1 MFAFGGRYAASRFIL
16 VVWRMAHTRN
26 CRVRDGVAALQWH
39 ASRYVFHR
47 TKVIDLAGLIVY
59 NLSNWTGLRERAG
72 SQGLPFVEG
81 SIRRRERAPLPC
93 GHAPKAAAMHQF
105 HVDSPK
111 GARRMNAVSEALKT
125 EPSTSIKID
134 GKRLWDSLMTMAKI
148 GATPKGGVCRLALTD
163 LDREGRDLIV
173 SWAKEAGCTVTVDQM
188 GNVFMRRAGRNPDA
202 LPVMTGSHADSQPTG
217 GRFDGIYGVLGGLEV
232 IRSLNDHGIETEH
245 PVEVVIWTNEEG
257 SRFAPAMVA
266 SGVFAGVFTLEYGLS
281 RKDVDGKTIGEEL
294 KRIGYAGDLPCGGRP
309 LHAAFELHIEQGP
322 ILEAEQKTIGVVT
335 DAQGQ
340 RWYEIT
346 LTGQEAHA
354 GPTPMPRRRDA
365 LLGAARVVDLV
376 NRIGLDN
383 APFGCATVGMMQV
396 YPNSRNVIP
405 GRVFF
410 TVDFR
415 HPDDAV
421 LAKMDAALREG
432 VANIANGIGL
442 ETALEQI
449 FYYAPIAFDE
459 ACVKSVRAAA
469 ERFGYPHRNMVSGA
483 GHDACYL
490 SQVAPTSMVF
500 VPCVDGISHNE
511 IEDATFEWI
520 EAGANVLLHA
530 MLERACEPVS

>member
-1 MFAFGGRYAASRFIL
+1 
-16 VVWRMAHTRN
+16 
-26 CRVRDGVAALQWH
+26 
-39 ASRYVFHR
+39 
-47 TKVIDLAGLIVY
+47 
-59 NLSNWTGLRERAG
+59 
-72 SQGLPFVEG
+72 
-81 SIRRRERAPLPC
+81 
-93 GHAPKAAAMHQF
+93 
-105 HVDSPK
+105 
-111 GARRMNAVSEALKT
+111 MNAVTDATTNANEAAGLDTSLKVN
-125 EPSTSIKID
+125 
-134 GKRLWDSLMTMAKI
+134 GQRLWDSLMTMAKI

-173 SWAKEAGCTVTVDQM
+173 SWAKEAGCTISVDQM
-188 GNVFMRRAGRNPDA
+188 GNVFIRRAGRNLDA
-202 LPVMTGSHADSQPTG
+202 LPVITGSHADSQPTG

-232 IRSLNDHGIETEH
+232 IRTLNDHAIETEH

-266 SGVFAGVFTLEYGLS
+266 SGVFAGVFTLDYGLS

-294 KRIGYAGDLPCGGRP
+294 RRIGYAGDVPCGGRR

-322 ILEAEQKTIGVVT
+322 ILEAENKTIGVVT

-354 GPTPMPRRRDA
+354 GPTPMPRRKDA
-365 LLGAARVVDLV
+365 LLGASRVVDLV
-376 NRIGLDN
+376 NRIGLDH
-383 APFGCATVGMMQV
+383 APLACATVGMMQV
-396 YPNSRNVIP
+396 HPNSRNVIP

-421 LAKMDAALREG
+421 LAQMDAELREG
-432 VANIANGIGL
+432 VARIADGIGL
-442 ETALEQI
+442 QTELEQI
-449 FYYAPIAFDE
+449 FYYAPVAFDA

-469 ERFGYPHRNMVSGA
+469 ERFGYSHRDMVSGA

-511 IEDATFEWI
+511 IEDASQEWI

-530 MLERACEPVS
+530 MLGRASEPAS